1 MLIRAKHNMLEGMH
15 IHAWLRDVCLCERV
29 CSREALIK
37 SVLEG
42 GARTLHALINFTSS
56 YAVLLTLLSREQLL
70 HPEKP
75 AATAYSHI

>member
-1 MLIRAKHNMLEGMH
+1 MLIRAKHNIRFTSAALKKAQR
-15 IHAWLRDVCLCERV
+15 HAWLRDVCLRESV

-56 YAVLLTLLSREQLL
+56 YAVLLTLLSREQ
-70 HPEKP
+70 P